1 MSTNVRLKKLA
12 ETLPIGASPMVTKKE
27 EWGGKGLRPTNDVG
41 PPVGEACSLVFLVG
55 A

>member
-1 MSTNVRLKKLA
+1 MSTNVPLKKLA
-12 ETLPIGASPMVTKKE
+12 ETLPIGASPMVIKKK
-27 EWGGKGLRPTNDVG
+27 GGKGLRPTNGVG

>member
-1 MSTNVRLKKLA
+1 MSANVPLKKLA
-12 ETLPIGASPMVTKKE
+12 EALPIGASPMVTKKE
-27 EWGGKGLRPTNDVG
+27 GGGKGLRPTNDVG